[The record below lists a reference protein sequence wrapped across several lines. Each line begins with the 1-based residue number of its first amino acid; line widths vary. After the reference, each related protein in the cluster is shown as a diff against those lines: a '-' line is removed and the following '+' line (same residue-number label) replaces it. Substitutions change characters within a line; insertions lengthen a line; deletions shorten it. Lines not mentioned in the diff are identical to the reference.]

1 MPSETPEH
9 VRLKEIMCQKLE
21 EWFGVSL
28 SEYQSSGHELDV
40 LSISTNGLKL
50 MVEIIWT
57 PSAGNFFRDLTIMHQ
72 SDAQIKVVIVNEKI
86 LSKPEIEREFKKAR
100 ISEAQKG
107 FIVSSMING
116 SRILTDEN
124 YLNTDVKNQIMEL
137 ISDSRI
143 SLEIELEK
151 LGERI
156 LSNEPISPILA
167 KCIEISKK
175 IDVNPDYILWLN
187 NELYGYYDQVKD
199 KRDLSE
205 EESLNFPDYRKLKGE
220 IQELVLLVTCGI
232 LRH

>member
-1 MPSETPEH
+1 M
-9 VRLKEIMCQKLE
+9 I
-21 EWFGVSL
+21 
-28 SEYQSSGHELDV
+28 
-40 LSISTNGLKL
+40 
-50 MVEIIWT
+50 EIIWT

-72 SDAQIKVVIVNEKI
+72 SDAQIKVIIVNEKI
-86 LSKPEIEREFKKAR
+86 LSNPKIEREFKKAR

-143 SLEIELEK
+143 SLEIEVEK

-167 KCIEISKK
+167 KCIDISKK
-175 IDVNPDYILWLN
+175 IDVSEDYVLWLN
-187 NELYGYYDQVKD
+187 NELYGYDEYSKN
-199 KRDLSE
+199 KPDLSE
-205 EESLNFPDYRKLKGE
+205 PEDFPNNPNYRKLRGE
-220 IQELVLLVTCGI
+220 
-232 LRH
+232 LRAGFKYERTGKTRLETFDKHIFLGQSQLQSKV